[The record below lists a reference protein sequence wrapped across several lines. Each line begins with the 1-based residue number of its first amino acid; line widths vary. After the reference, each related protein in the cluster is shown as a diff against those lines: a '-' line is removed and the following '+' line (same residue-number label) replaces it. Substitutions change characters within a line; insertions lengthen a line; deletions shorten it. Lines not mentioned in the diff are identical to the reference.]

1 MHAVVPPAVAAPASR
16 GFPWHARSEG
26 NRTSRPYPL
35 RMRAACPSRRRSC
48 PRPPGRTAHL
58 ERERRLDLLPFLC
71 RDAFAEPG
79 EPSPRL
85 IPEQVA
91 CARVT
96 QAFLGDARDEG
107 DVPRPWSALASVA
120 FDEDCRHARPL
131 GLRFQIPALPTDE
144 HGDL

>member
-1 MHAVVPPAVAAPASR
+1 MHSVVPPALAAPASR

-35 RMRAACPSRRRSC
+35 RRRAARPSRRRSC
-48 PRPPGRTAHL
+48 PPPPGRTAHL

-85 IPEQVA
+85 IPEQA
-91 CARVT
+91 AGARVT
-96 QAFLGDARDEG
+96 QAFLGAARDEG
-107 DVPRPWSALASVA
+107 DVPQPRPALASVA
-120 FDEDCRHARPL
+120 LDEDCRKARPL
-131 GLRFQIPALPTDE
+131 GMRFQSPALPTDE